1 MPTPIPL
8 SHPTY
13 RPDIDGLR
21 CVAVLSVLAFHAA
34 PGWLRGGF
42 VGVDIFFV
50 ISGFLISTI
59 VFSNLEAGSFS
70 LRTFYAR
77 RILRIFPA
85 LALVLATT
93 LVLGWFVL
101 LPEELAQLG
110 RHIRSG
116 AFFISNVQLWREAGY
131 FDALSDTKPLLHLW
145 SLGVEE
151 QFYIV
156 WPLLLMAAWR
166 WRHRLLPMV
175 VAVVALSFVVN
186 LWQVQRD
193 ATAAFFLPFARFWE
207 LLGGA
212 LLAWARLH
220 PSPWFAATGQR
231 VAWRSAT
238 IPDGAVPP
246 VDRWMANAL
255 AGAGALLLAYAVTA
269 IGAESAFPGHLALA
283 PVGGAVLLIAAGP
296 GAWINRVVL
305 SNRVA
310 VWFGL
315 ISYPLYLWH
324 WPLLSLARVMER
336 GVPRADIR
344 AAIALLSVL
353 LAWLTVWL
361 LERPLRFG
369 GRRRAKVA
377 LLCVVMLCLGLAGAV
392 VRQQKGFP
400 SRFAGQWDLP
410 LLAQTERPDATVFSD
425 GSCPRL
431 LGIGI
436 TGATVCL
443 VSGPKPDVLVIG
455 DSHAMALNS
464 AAVLEGAPV
473 TTLLLGRHGCP
484 PVIGYTVGDRGRMLG
499 CGELAEQVL
508 DVLKRHTD
516 LRTVV
521 LTSRGPLYFSGEGYG
536 VEGRSPYSLHAFDG
550 TQAPPPERFYQGTT
564 RMVRAL
570 LEARQDVVYVI
581 DPPELGE
588 DPRTCIIER
597 PVTLL
602 AAAVSDCT
610 QERARVLARQ
620 AQYRAIIDRVRADN
634 PRLKVYDPLDLFC
647 DASRCHGLRDG
658 VLLYRDD
665 DHISTRASRL
675 VLDDMRRRGLLP

>member
-50 ISGFLISTI
+50 ISGYLISTI
-59 VFSNLEAGSFS
+59 IFGNLEAGSFS

-101 LPEELAQLG
+101 LPEELARLG

-116 AFFISNVQLWREAGY
+116 AFFVSNVQLWREAGY

-175 VAVVALSFVVN
+175 VAVAVLSFVVN

-220 PSPWFAATGQR
+220 PLPWLAATRQH
-231 VAWRSAT
+231 VARPLAAG
-238 IPDGAVPP
+238 PEGAGAPG
-246 VDRWMANAL
+246 DRWMANAL
-255 AGAGALLLAYAVTA
+255 ASAGMLLLVYAVSA

-283 PVGGAVLLIAAGP
+283 PVGGAVLVIAAGP
-296 GAWINRVVL
+296 RAWINRVVL
-305 SNRVA
+305 ANRVV

-324 WPLLSLARVMER
+324 WPLLSLAHIMER

-344 AAIALLSVL
+344 AAIVLLSVL
-353 LAWLTVWL
+353 LAWLTL
-361 LERPLRFG
+361 RLIERPLRFG
-369 GRRRAKVA
+369 GHRRAKVA
-377 LLCVVMLCLGLAGAV
+377 LLCVVMLCLGLLGAV
-392 VRQQKGFP
+392 VRQQKGFA
-400 SRFAGQWDLP
+400 SRFAGQWDSA

-431 LGIGI
+431 LGIDI

-443 VSGPKPDVLVIG
+443 ASAADPRVLVIG

-484 PVIGYTVGDRGRMLG
+484 PVMGYTVGDRGRMLG
-499 CGELAEQVL
+499 CGELSEQVL
-508 DVLKRHTD
+508 GVLKQHTE

-521 LTSRGPLYFSGEGYG
+521 LTSRGPFYFSGEGYG
-536 VEGRSPYSLHAFDG
+536 VEGPSTYSLHAFDG
-550 TQAPPPERFYQGTT
+550 QPSKPSEMFYQGTT

-570 LEARQDVVYVI
+570 LQLQREVVYVI

-588 DPRTCIIER
+588 DPRGCFIER
-597 PVTLL
+597 PVTLG
-602 AAAVSDCT
+602 ASPVSDCT
-610 QERARVLARQ
+610 QDKARVLKRQ
-620 AQYRAIIDRVRADN
+620 AQYRAIIERVRADH
-634 PRLKVYDPLDLFC
+634 PQLKVYDPLDLFC
-647 DASRCHGLRDG
+647 DATRCFGLRDG

-665 DHISTRASRL
+665 DHITTRASRM
-675 VLDDMRRRGLLP
+675 VLDDMRGRGLLR